1 MKSKNKN
8 LFLSILELIID
19 LSIIILI
26 FTFRKLKKKLKNLIF
41 FIFLK
46 NKPQKK
52 RKFPKIDKFSYGRH
66 QESSSFT
73 PESIYNYNPAKVNH
87 TKKLL
92 SELNKAKKQKCRLK
106 RSMSSINLHSI
117 SENMELFDDT
127 DPYYS
132 FEEHKVITKDGFI
145 LTFFRINTK
154 ILMNDYDYYSNQYN
168 INQSNS
174 SSDFTDRIER
184 ESSSFYISN
193 NMKQPILIQHGI
205 LDSSDGFLCN
215 KEEKCLPLFLASK
228 GYDVWLGNN
237 RGNYYSE
244 EHLFY
249 DYNKNSKDYYNFSFD
264 EIGRYDIP
272 SMISKIQEVRKNN
285 NKLILISHSQGATS
299 SIAGMSLMN
308 DYYKDSIKLLI
319 ALAPVCKFSG
329 LSSYFLRLLNYVNLE
344 IIFMI
349 FRKNSLF
356 HRSDLLSY
364 FSEKHL
370 NNFNYKNCK
379 NQLID
384 EKTTKINTI
393 FAGFKRFI
401 YKKTSIDLT
410 SFITGYLLDGN
421 SQEINDS
428 LSLNKLLAHVPS
440 GSSLK
445 SYVHYRKNRK
455 FNRFCRFDYGINR
468 NLLYYG
474 KETPPDYELGSIT
487 VPCVVIYGAEDKLV
501 NDKDIEYIKKGMI
514 NSIIDVR
521 KYNNMGH
528 ISFQVGKEGKWLDDI
543 LIYIKKIE

>member
-1 MKSKNKN
+1 M
-8 LFLSILELIID
+8 
-19 LSIIILI
+19 
-26 FTFRKLKKKLKNLIF
+26 
-41 FIFLK
+41 
-46 NKPQKK
+46 
-52 RKFPKIDKFSYGRH
+52 
-66 QESSSFT
+66 
-73 PESIYNYNPAKVNH
+73 
-87 TKKLL
+87 
-92 SELNKAKKQKCRLK
+92 
-106 RSMSSINLHSI
+106 
-117 SENMELFDDT
+117 
-127 DPYYS
+127 
-132 FEEHKVITKDGFI
+132 
-145 LTFFRINTK
+145 
-154 ILMNDYDYYSNQYN
+154 
-168 INQSNS
+168 
-174 SSDFTDRIER
+174 IER
-184 ESSSFYISN
+184 ESSSFYKSN

-215 KEEKCLPLFLASK
+215 KEEKCLPLFLANK

-285 NKLILISHSQGATS
+285 NKLILICHSQGATS

-308 DYYKDSIKLLI
+308 DYYKDNIKLLI
-319 ALAPVCKFSG
+319 ALAPVCRFSG
-329 LSSYFLRLLNYVNLE
+329 LSSWFLRLLNYVNLE
-344 IIFMI
+344 FFFII

-370 NNFNYKNCK
+370 NNFNYKN
-379 NQLID
+379 QSTD
-384 EKTTKINTI
+384 EKTMKINSI
-393 FAGFKRFI
+393 FSRLRRFI
-401 YKKTSIDLT
+401 YKKTRIDLT
-410 SFITGYLLDGN
+410 SFITSYLLDGN

-455 FNRFCRFDYGINR
+455 FNKFCRFDYGVNR

-474 KETPPDYELGSIT
+474 KETPPDYELECIT

-501 NDKDIEYIKKGMI
+501 NDKDIEYIRKRMK
-514 NSIIDVR
+514 NSIKDVR
-521 KYNNMGH
+521 KYKNMGH
-528 ISFQVGKEGKWLDDI
+528 ISFQVGKEVKWLDDI
-543 LIYIKKIE
+543 LLYIKENE